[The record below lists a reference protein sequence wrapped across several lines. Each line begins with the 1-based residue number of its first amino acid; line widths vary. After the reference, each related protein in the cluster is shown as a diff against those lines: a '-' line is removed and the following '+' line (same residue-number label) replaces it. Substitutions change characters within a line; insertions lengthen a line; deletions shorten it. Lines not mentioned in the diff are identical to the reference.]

1 MENNITAKSNIRDKA
16 EKGASLKKIY
26 DEAFPEIQ
34 AGQIVKGKIV
44 RVVANGAIVD
54 LGLKSEAFLTLDE
67 FAQSDEITEGQTI
80 SVLVESLENKEGV
93 PVISKRKADFE
104 IAWNVFEEKFSAAE
118 TMPAKVIKKVKG
130 GLIVDL
136 LSQEAFLPGSQ
147 IDVKPV
153 FNFDSLIGQT
163 FDVKILSMNPSKNN
177 IVVSRRVIIEEKIN
191 EARARVFSSVK
202 IGDVVEG
209 TVTSIADFGVFVD
222 IDGVDALLHISDL
235 SWDKVVHP
243 KEVVNISDKIQ
254 VKVLNLDPQSFRITV
269 GRKQLEKHPWEEI
282 EQKYQM
288 GTRVKG
294 TVTALAEYGAFLEL
308 EKNIEGLIHISEM
321 SWTKAVHHPSQILRV
336 GDMVEAVVLNIDR
349 DNRRISLGL
358 KQALPDPWSVIEDK
372 FQIGQKIDGR
382 VTSLKNFGAFV
393 EIEAGIEGLIRNIDL
408 SWTKRVRHPREVV
421 KKNQKI
427 EAIILDIDKE
437 NREMALG
444 LKQTQ
449 EDPFYRLSTE
459 FKVGDL
465 IEGRIV
471 ELARLGI
478 VVTLPYGIE
487 GYVPRSQL
495 ISKFV
500 KKEEIQEG
508 GIQSSGDANASPSS
522 KYQVGDKI
530 ELKIA
535 YIDFE
540 MRKIGLSEKALL
552 AVEEVREPS
561 RYETSYEEKPEK
573 IKPRRPPSAG
583 HSLPSARR
591 SPRRKI
597 MAEQDE
603 AIEEEIR
610 GSVKFTF
617 EDHLDEKS
625 KIKGKGKKPKKS
637 DF

>member
-1 MENNITAKSNIRDKA
+1 MDNNITAKSSIRTKA

-34 AGQIVKGKIV
+34 AGQIVKGRIV
-44 RVVANGAIVD
+44 RVVANGVIVD

-67 FAQSDEITEGQTI
+67 FPPNEPINEGDVVN
-80 SVLVESLENKEGV
+80 VLVESLENKEGV

-104 IAWNVFEEKFSAAE
+104 IAWNVFEEKFNAAE
-118 TMPAKVIKKVKG
+118 TMPAKIVKKVKG

-177 IVVSRRVIIEEKIN
+177 IVVSRRVILEEKIN
-191 EARARVFSSVK
+191 EARQRVFSTIK
-202 IGDVVEG
+202 IGDVIEG
-209 TVTSIADFGVFVD
+209 TVASIADFGVFID

-243 KEVVNISDKIQ
+243 KEVVNIGDKIQ
-254 VKVLNLDPQSFRITV
+254 VKILNVDPQSFRITV

-282 EQKYQM
+282 EHKYQI
-288 GTRVKG
+288 GSRVKG
-294 TVTALAEYGAFLEL
+294 TVTTLAEYGAFIEL

-321 SWTKAVHHPSQILRV
+321 SWTKSVHHPSQILKV
-336 GDMVEAVVLNIDR
+336 GDLVEAVVLNIDR

-372 FQIGQKIDGR
+372 FQIGQKIEGR

-393 EIEAGIEGLIRNIDL
+393 EIEAGIEGLIRNVDL
-408 SWTKRVRHPREVV
+408 SWTKRVRHPREIV

-427 EAIILDIDKE
+427 EAIILDVDKE

-459 FKVGDL
+459 YKVGDL

-478 VVTLPYGIE
+478 VVTLPHSIE
-487 GYVPRSQL
+487 GFVPRSQL
-495 ISKFV
+495 INKFV
-500 KKEEIQEG
+500 KKVETPEG
-508 GIQSSGDANASPSS
+508 ETPSSDAAPS
-522 KYQVGDKI
+522 KYQVGDQI
-530 ELKIA
+530 ALKIA

-540 MRKIGLSEKALL
+540 LRKIGLSEKALITP
-552 AVEEVREPS
+552 EEVKEPV
-561 RYETSYEEKPEK
+561 RYEPTYEEKPEK
-573 IKPRRPPSAG
+573 TKPRRP
-583 HSLPSARR
+583 
-591 SPRRKI
+591 RRKFV
-597 MAEQDE
+597 AEQEDE
-603 AIEEEIR
+603 IEEEIR
-610 GSVKFTF
+610 GAKFTF
-617 EDHLDEKS
+617 EDHLSETLEQMRGEDEPSKS
-625 KIKGKGKKPKKS
+625 KGKRKK
-637 DF
+637 

>member
-1 MENNITAKSNIRDKA
+1 MDNNITAKSSIRTKA

-34 AGQIVKGKIV
+34 AGQIVKGRIV
-44 RVVANGAIVD
+44 RVVANGVIVD

-67 FAQSDEITEGQTI
+67 FPPNEPINEGDVVN
-80 SVLVESLENKEGV
+80 VLVESLENKEGV

-104 IAWNVFEEKFSAAE
+104 IAWNVFEEKFNAAE
-118 TMPAKVIKKVKG
+118 TMPAKIVKKVKG

-177 IVVSRRVIIEEKIN
+177 IVVSRRVILEEKIN
-191 EARARVFSSVK
+191 EARQRVFSTIK
-202 IGDVVEG
+202 IGDVIEG
-209 TVTSIADFGVFVD
+209 TVASIADFGVFID

-243 KEVVNISDKIQ
+243 KEVVNIGDKIQ
-254 VKVLNLDPQSFRITV
+254 VKILNVDPQSFRITV

-282 EQKYQM
+282 EHKYQI
-288 GTRVKG
+288 GSRVKG
-294 TVTALAEYGAFLEL
+294 TVTTLAEYGAFIEL

-321 SWTKAVHHPSQILRV
+321 SWTKSVHHPSQILKV
-336 GDMVEAVVLNIDR
+336 GDLVESVVLNIDR

-372 FQIGQKIDGR
+372 FQIGQKIEGR

-393 EIEAGIEGLIRNIDL
+393 EIEAGIEGLIRNVDL
-408 SWTKRVRHPREVV
+408 SWTKRVRHPREIV

-427 EAIILDIDKE
+427 EAIILDVDKE

-459 FKVGDL
+459 YKVGDL

-478 VVTLPYGIE
+478 VVTLPHSIE
-487 GYVPRSQL
+487 GFVPRSQL
-495 ISKFV
+495 INKFV
-500 KKEEIQEG
+500 KKVETPEG
-508 GIQSSGDANASPSS
+508 ETPSSDAAPS
-522 KYQVGDKI
+522 KYQVGDQI
-530 ELKIA
+530 ALKIA

-540 MRKIGLSEKALL
+540 LRKIGLSEKALITP
-552 AVEEVREPS
+552 EEVKEPV
-561 RYETSYEEKPEK
+561 RYEPTYEEKPEK
-573 IKPRRPPSAG
+573 TKPRRP
-583 HSLPSARR
+583 
-591 SPRRKI
+591 RRKFV
-597 MAEQDE
+597 AEQEDE
-603 AIEEEIR
+603 IEEEIR
-610 GSVKFTF
+610 GAKFTF
-617 EDHLDEKS
+617 EDHLSETLEQMRGEDEPSKS
-625 KIKGKGKKPKKS
+625 KGKRKK
-637 DF
+637 